1 MVIITV
7 QAYAKAGDHTI
18 KVGNTEL
25 FWVKMIDVQKELG
38 LKNISHLLRK
48 QMQGMYETKYPT

>member
-7 QAYAKAGDHTI
+7 QNYTKSGVQAI

-25 FWVKMIDVQKELG
+25 FWVKM
-38 LKNISHLLRK
+38 
-48 QMQGMYETKYPT
+48 MYKMD